1 MPDLSDKQRQSRASG
16 LKGQDRGIHSKR
28 SHEGVADSGYRRNFG
43 VSPVNYLSFFNL
55 NDDPFRITPDIAY
68 FYNSP
73 EHATALLSL
82 EYCMKEKAGFCILT
96 GEPGTGKTTILRL
109 FVEKWKDRAEIA
121 LIMTPRLSPEEF
133 FMAILEDFKISLPST
148 SKNDMLKA
156 FRDFL
161 LGHADNDK
169 RVAII
174 VDEAQELPDTT
185 LEELRLLSNLETE
198 KEKLLQIILIGQPEL
213 RDKLLGKPLR
223 QLNSRITVRSQ
234 LKPLTAPE
242 TSDYIN
248 NRLIRAGNSS
258 LFFNEKARDIIF
270 ELSGGI
276 PRTINL
282 LASRGLMAA
291 FLEGSREVLARHVEQ
306 GAADVMETSPA
317 SSVPVAPASS
327 RRTVLVVVAL
337 LLVAALA
344 GGVYYTLTTTEP
356 AAPPPVQPV
365 PPKPVAGQVS
375 SARLANRSTAGKGSG
390 VPDGS
395 FAAAVSAEISRSDTN
410 QTAFAAFN
418 SIAAAWDLPRFTA
431 FEKPGTDPWTYLSQ
445 LSRKRGMEL
454 IQFSGSLDGLLE
466 IGYPPIL
473 QINPADDGREI
484 YVALTGVSNQ
494 EFVLPSG
501 LGGKK
506 RITRRELESVW
517 HGKAFILWKNYKK
530 IPSQIPDGSHTQE
543 TAILQKLLV
552 QAGFNAGKSG
562 IFDQK
567 TVDAIK
573 SFQGSKGLK
582 ITGQPDP
589 QTLLYLYKDS
599 AYIFYHPAL
608 K

>member
-1 MPDLSDKQRQSRASG
+1 M
-16 LKGQDRGIHSKR
+16 
-28 SHEGVADSGYRRNFG
+28 
-43 VSPVNYLSFFNL
+43 PVNYLSFFNL

-82 EYCMKEKAGFCILT
+82 EYCMKEKEGFCIFT
-96 GEPGTGKTTILRL
+96 GEPGTGKTTVLRL

-133 FMAILEDFKISLPST
+133 FMAILEDFKIALPST

-161 LGHADNDK
+161 LSHADNNK

-213 RDKLLGKPLR
+213 RNKLMGKTLR
-223 QLNSRITVRSQ
+223 QLNSRITVRIQ

-258 LFFNEKARDIIF
+258 LFFNEKAKDLIF
-270 ELSGGI
+270 ELSCGI

-306 GAADVMETSPA
+306 GATDVMEASP
-317 SSVPVAPASS
+317 SSVDPVTTPSS
-327 RRTVLVVVAL
+327 RRSVLLVLGL
-337 LLVAALA
+337 LLVAAIA
-344 GGVYYTLTTTEP
+344 GGVYFMFNSTEP
-356 AAPPPVQPV
+356 TPPVPV
-365 PPKPVAGQVS
+365 RPAPPKPVTMQVS
-375 SARLANRSTAGKGSG
+375 SAKMANRSTAGKST
-390 VPDGS
+390 VPDAS
-395 FAAAVSAEISRSDTN
+395 FAATVSAEIGRSDTN
-410 QTAFAAFN
+410 QTAFAAF
-418 SIAAAWDLPRFTA
+418 STIAAVWQLPKFAA
-431 FEKPGTDPWTYLSQ
+431 FEKTSSDPWTYLSK
-445 LSRKRGMEL
+445 LASKRDMEL

-466 IGYPPIL
+466 IGYPAIL
-473 QINPADDGREI
+473 QINPAEEGKEI
-484 YVALTGVSNQ
+484 YTALTGVSNQ
-494 EFVLPSG
+494 EFILPAG
-501 LGGKK
+501 LDGKK
-506 RITRRELESVW
+506 RLTRRELESVW

-530 IPSQIPDGSHTQE
+530 IPSQIPEGSRIRE
-543 TAILQKLLV
+543 IAVLQKLLV

-562 IFDQK
+562 VFDQK
-567 TVDAIK
+567 TIDAIK
-573 SFQGSKGLK
+573 AFQGLKGLN
-582 ITGQPDP
+582 ISGQPNP
-589 QTLLYLYKDS
+589 QTLLHLYKES
-599 AYIFYHPAL
+599 AYVYYHPSL